1 MSNSKPT
8 KWVFMITVTIAE
20 NGDIIY
26 ECPQCERKWT
36 MPFHESASVFWDM
49 HNGRMVLE
57 ALGHFRA
64 NH

>member
-1 MSNSKPT
+1 
-8 KWVFMITVTIAE
+8 MITVTIAE